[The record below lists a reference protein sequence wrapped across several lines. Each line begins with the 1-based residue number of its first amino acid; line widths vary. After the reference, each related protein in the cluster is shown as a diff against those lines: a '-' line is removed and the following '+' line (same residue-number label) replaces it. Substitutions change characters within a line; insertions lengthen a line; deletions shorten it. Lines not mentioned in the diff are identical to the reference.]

1 MLHSGQKWLSRNGHG
16 GRLREEFLRLAL
28 SLAQGVPVERPRA
41 VMLASAHRGEG
52 TTTVALGVARE
63 LQRATGMRPLVVELN
78 RQHPCFEERFQL
90 DKERSLSAIAT
101 GTKCVHECV
110 QFDSE
115 GLAMIPVG
123 RNWEAGGTA
132 GTVARLLREA
142 ASDHDMIFFDAPPLL
157 ESADARRFEVIVID
171 NCSVDKAESMIA
183 EMQAWVPFRIVYRKM
198 ERNGGCFH
206 SLNVAAEMATT
217 EILASLDSDTWAD
230 PNWLKRGIEAFE

>member
-28 SLAQGVPVERPRA
+28 SLAQGLPVERPRA

-63 LQRATGMRPLVVELN
+63 FQRATGMRPLVVELN

-90 DKERSLSAIAT
+90 DKERSLSAFAT

-123 RNWEAGGTA
+123 RKWEAGDTA

-142 ASDHDMIFFDAPPLL
+142 ASDHDVIFFDAPPLL
-157 ESADARRFEVIVID
+157 ESADAIGAGTIVKHVVVVVKAGHTSSEVLTEVRRQTD
-171 NCSVDKAESMIA
+171 MNGM
-183 EMQAWVPFRIVYRKM
+183 RIV
-198 ERNGGCFH
+198 GSVLAVH
-206 SLNVAAEMATT
+206 SGAARWLN
-217 EILASLDSDTWAD
+217 
-230 PNWLKRGIEAFE
+230 R